1 MANKLSVAFPLF
13 RGEGVYKETLLD
25 VIKYIDATTPT
36 ETALKNYLLRE
47 YGGES
52 DYFVK
57 RGIGFLGSLHFI
69 ERNEEDNFQTGPAAH
84 RYLQARAN
92 SGAETEEEELEG
104 GEIGADDILFNIFIH
119 RVENFY
125 ETLEVINDGATTL
138 EELIEEMDYS
148 ETNIRQRINWLKT
161 MGAIEGKPS
170 DIEITTQGK
179 DFLELYGSS

>member
-25 VIKYIDATTPT
+25 IIKYTDATAPS

-52 DYFVK
+52 DYFVE
-57 RGIGFLGSLHFI
+57 RGIGFLGSLCFI
-69 ERNEEDNFQTGPAAH
+69 ERKGDDSFQIGPAAH
-84 RYLQARAN
+84 RYLQAREN
-92 SGAETEEEELEG
+92 SRAETEDEELEG
-104 GEIGADDILFNIFIH
+104 EEIGADDILFNIFIH

-125 ETLEVINDGATTL
+125 ETLEAINNGATTL

-170 DIEITTQGK
+170 NIEITTQGK
-179 DFLELYGSS
+179 DFLELYGPS